1 MLRVELADAR
11 PGMEL
16 ALPITH
22 PANPETVLLRT
33 GFTLDDKT
41 ISRLSEL
48 RAKEIWITYPGMD
61 FVSRQICPRILSAGR
76 RLSGAIS
83 KALDET
89 MPEGKADLDYS
100 PFRRAIGNLLER
112 LIDSPRAATLIVDLA
127 SSQIPLA
134 RSAGN
139 GSFLALL
146 IGLKLETYL
155 MLSRS
160 RVGLLSR
167 DVSNLGMG
175 ALLRDIGLTR
185 LEPNERWRW
194 RAADDS
200 IDPTWREHVQRGYDM
215 LRGGV
220 GPSAAAAVL
229 HHHQRFDGSGFPL
242 RDTFHGEPQP
252 VTGTDIHIFAR
263 IVAVA
268 DVFDRLR
275 HPAPTAPG
283 ADEPDPVPVV
293 RVLRQMLRTEMAGW
307 FDPII
312 LHALVHAV
320 PAFPPGSLVTLND
333 GRRAV
338 VVSWDP
344 LNPCRPTVALLPR
357 LAMDPRRFDEPG
369 EQIDLRTVR
378 GVHIAEA
385 EGQQVSDDLFEPET
399 PSEFDIHKAQSA
411 MIAVPM
417 ERRAG

>member
-33 GFTLDDKT
+33 GFRLDHKT

-48 RAKEIWITYPGMD
+48 RAKEIWIAYPGMD
-61 FVSRQICPRILSAGR
+61 FVSEQICPRILSAGR
-76 RLSGAIS
+76 RLSGAIG
-83 KALDET
+83 KALDEI
-89 MPEGKADLDYS
+89 MPEGKAELDYN

-127 SSQIPLA
+127 GSQIPLA

-175 ALLRDIGLTR
+175 ALLRDIGMTG
-185 LEPNERWRW
+185 LEPGERWRW
-194 RAADDS
+194 RAADDAV
-200 IDPTWREHVQRGYDM
+200 DPTWREHVRRGYDM

-242 RDTFHGEPQP
+242 RETFHGEPEP
-252 VTGTDIHIFAR
+252 ITGTDIHIFAR

-275 HPAPTAPG
+275 HPAPTVPG
-283 ADEPDPVPVV
+283 AEEPDPVPVV
-293 RVLRQMLRTEMAGW
+293 RALRQMLRTEMAGW

-320 PAFPPGSLVTLND
+320 PAFPPGSLVTLSN
-333 GRRAV
+333 GQRAV

-357 LAMDPRRFDEPG
+357 FAMDPSRFDEPA
-369 EQIDLRTVR
+369 ERIDLRTQDSL
-378 GVHIAEA
+378 HIAEA
-385 EGQQVSDDLFEPET
+385 EGQPVGDDLFEPES
-399 PSEFDIHKAQSA
+399 PSEFDIHRAQAA
-411 MIAVPM
+411 MIAVPI
-417 ERRAG
+417 ERQAG

>member
-33 GFTLDDKT
+33 GFTLDRKT

-48 RAKEIWITYPGMD
+48 RAKEIWIVYPGMD
-61 FVSRQICPRILSAGR
+61 FVAAQICPRILSAGR
-76 RLSGAIS
+76 RLSGAVS
-83 KALDET
+83 KALDEI
-89 MPEGKADLDYS
+89 MPEGRAELDYN

-185 LEPNERWRW
+185 LEPGERWRW

-200 IDPTWREHVQRGYDM
+200 IDPTWREHVRRGYDM

-242 RDTFHGEPQP
+242 RETFHGEPEP

-283 ADEPDPVPVV
+283 TEEPDPVPVV
-293 RVLRQMLRTEMAGW
+293 RVLKQMLRTDMARW

-320 PAFPPGSLVTLND
+320 PAFPPGSLVTLSD

-344 LNPCRPTVALLPR
+344 LDPCRPTVALLPR
-357 LAMDPRRFDEPG
+357 LAADPRRFDEPG
-369 EQIDLRTVR
+369 EQVDLRAVR
-378 GVHIAEA
+378 GVHIVEA
-385 EGQQVSDDLFEPET
+385 EGQPVADDLFEPES
-399 PSEFDIHKAQSA
+399 PSEFDIHRAQAA
-411 MIAVPM
+411 MIAVPI
-417 ERRAG
+417 ERQAG